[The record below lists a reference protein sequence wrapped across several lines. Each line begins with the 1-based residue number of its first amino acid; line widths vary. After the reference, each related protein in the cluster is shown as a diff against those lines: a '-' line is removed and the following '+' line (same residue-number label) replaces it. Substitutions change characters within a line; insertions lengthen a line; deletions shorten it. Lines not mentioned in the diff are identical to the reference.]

1 MNTTVKHSEILLGMT
16 MTGINPEIRNRIRLS
31 IAAYAY
37 EFKDD
42 QIMSD
47 AEFDELALKIKPEEK
62 TGNLKLDNFFKKHF
76 QPDTGMWIRVHPELG
91 KLDYIYTTY
100 FKDKK

>member
-1 MNTTVKHSEILLGMT
+1 ME
-16 MTGINPEIRNRIRLS
+16 GINQEIRNRIRLS
-31 IAAYAY
+31 VAAYAY
-37 EFKDD
+37 EYKNDA
-42 QIMSD
+42 IMSD
-47 AEFDELALKIKPEEK
+47 QEFDQLALKINVNEK
-62 TGNLKLDNFFKKHF
+62 TGNRKLDNFFKKHF